1 MDLKSYARWY
11 DYSRARDEMK
21 DKTDTSWAPWHMV
34 RSDDKRRARLSVI
47 RHLLSQTPYA
57 EIPRAKVEL
66 PKRKKDEDY
75 VKPDYQFKFIPEVA

>member
-1 MDLKSYARWY
+1 MDHKSYARWY
-11 DYSRARDEMK
+11 DYSRARDEMM

-34 RSDDKRRARLSVI
+34 KSDDKRRARLSVI
-47 RHLLSQTPYA
+47 HHLLSRIPYE

-75 VKPDYQFKFIPEVA
+75 VEPDYQFKFIPEVA